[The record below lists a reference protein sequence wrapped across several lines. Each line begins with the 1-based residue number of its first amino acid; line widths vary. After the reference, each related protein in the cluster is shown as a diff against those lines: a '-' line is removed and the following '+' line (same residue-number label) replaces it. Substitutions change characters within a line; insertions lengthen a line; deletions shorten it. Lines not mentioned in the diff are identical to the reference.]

1 MLHNKPS
8 KKSQWLTIIKYILHS
23 NDHMWL
29 CSRLL
34 VGFMSSLCVF
44 HSATDAYLG
53 VIFAWFR
60 AGIHINQTT
69 HAHVKPALIWFII
82 SNHIQWSKQV
92 TRSIPKSMMRRGIHT
107 LCTTTRKERK
117 HCEQAILSATWHM
130 LGNTLY
136 CFWIPYIPNSKCT
149 LRNRI
154 DKVVIYL
161 RMILFKHMVLFQF
174 CKLFNFCWYVILV

>member
-107 LCTTTRKERK
+107 LCTTTRKPFKMGKEALWTGN
-117 HCEQAILSATWHM
+117 AICHM
-130 LGNTLY
+130 TYAGQHFVLLLNTLHT
-136 CFWIPYIPNSKCT
+136 K
-149 LRNRI
+149 
-154 DKVVIYL
+154 
-161 RMILFKHMVLFQF
+161 FKMYFE
-174 CKLFNFCWYVILV
+174 K